1 MRKFSYEKQIQKQ
14 QRRENP
20 KRAGNAPRPPI
31 DCAPTPSPRYAAYH
45 PMVGMPCA
53 KVIIWRSHLV
63 RQTL

>member
-31 DCAPTPSPRYAAYH
+31 DCAPPSP
-45 PMVGMPCA
+45 PPLPCA
-53 KVIIWRSHLV
+53 ALPIILWWACRV
-63 RQTL
+63 RR